1 MESNLAPH
9 VLATIH
15 PSAIL
20 RQRTHDDRHRE
31 MERFTHDLV
40 VVAKHLNLR

>member
-1 MESNLAPH
+1 

-20 RQRTHDDRHRE
+20 RADAETRERERAAFVDD
-31 MERFTHDLV
+31 
-40 VVAKHLNLR
+40 LRIAASLLRA

>member
-1 MESNLAPH
+1 VDSELAPS

-20 RQRTHDDRHRE
+20 RADTDTRAHERAAFVDD
-31 MERFTHDLV
+31 LK
-40 VVAKHLNLR
+40 VAASLLRA